1 MKSAIKIGT
10 AVLVSENCISYNG
23 QRCGNCERHCPNGAI
38 KMVDCKDKPKAKMPI
53 IDAERCLGCGA
64 CEYVCPARPFSAI
77 FVEGIEEH
85 RTI

>member
-1 MKSAIKIGT
+1 M
-10 AVLVSENCISYNG
+10 
-23 QRCGNCERHCPNGAI
+23 RCNNCERHCPNGAI
-38 KMVDCKDKPKAKMPI
+38 TMITKDGSDGKKVRIPM

-64 CEYVCPARPFSAI
+64 CEYVCPSRPFSAI